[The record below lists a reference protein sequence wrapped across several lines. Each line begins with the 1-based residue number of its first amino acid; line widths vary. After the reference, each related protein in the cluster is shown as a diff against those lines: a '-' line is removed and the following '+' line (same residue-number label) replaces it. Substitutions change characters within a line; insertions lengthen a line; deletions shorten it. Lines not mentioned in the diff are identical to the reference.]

1 MKPEYIKNFEQLG
14 MGLFCHFGLYSVI
27 GKGEWWHTAC
37 QTPEELKEYESIVDK
52 FKIKKNWAKDLVSL
66 AKKSGAKYITLTT
79 RHHDGFSL
87 YDTCGLNTYD
97 APHSAS
103 KRDLIREFVDECN
116 KQGIVPFFYHTLL
129 DWWHPDFE
137 NNFSEYLVYLRKSIE
152 ILCKNYG
159 KIGGFWFDGSW
170 SKDSIEV
177 WEFEKLYAIIR
188 KYQPDAMIINN
199 TGLVG
204 EGEISHPEIDSV
216 TFERGKPVEVKT
228 NGKEIAGEMCDG
240 ITDHWGYAKLDLCT
254 KPFQYL
260 VKSLIECRFNNC
272 NYLINTGL
280 MPDGSVN
287 PREKYVLLDLGRWIK
302 INKNFIYN
310 VKGVSCY
317 KSENALLL
325 KDDKNMYAVTFDV
338 PMAMNENVT
347 KMGDKKYVTVDAP
360 KKIKNAKWLDNNQ
373 KINIVDKKINKYS
386 VDPFKYG
393 TSYYA
398 RVAKFKI

>member
-1 MKPEYIKNFEQLG
+1 MKPEYIKNFEHLG

-27 GKGEWWHTAC
+27 GKGEWWFTAC
-37 QTPEELKEYESIVDK
+37 ESDEQKQEYWSTINK
-52 FKIKKNWAKDLVSL
+52 FKIKKNWAKNLVSL

-87 YDTCGLNTYD
+87 YDTCGLNEFD

-129 DWWHPDFE
+129 DWWNPDYKD
-137 NNFSEYLVYLRKSIE
+137 NFPKYLEYLRKSVE

-159 KIGGFWFDGSW
+159 KVGGFWFDGSW
-170 SKDSIEV
+170 DKNSIDV

-188 KYQPDAMIINN
+188 KYQPNAMIINN

-204 EGEISHPEIDSV
+204 EGEISHEEIDSV
-216 TFERGKPVEVKT
+216 TFERGKPFPVKT

-240 ITDHWGYAKLDLCT
+240 INDHWGYAKQDICT
-254 KPFQYL
+254 KPTPYL
-260 VKSLIECRFNNC
+260 IKSLIECRKNNC

-280 MPDGSVN
+280 MGDGSVN
-287 PREKYVLLDLGRWIK
+287 PIEKYTLLNLGVWIK
-302 INKNFIYN
+302 ANKNFIYN
-310 VKGVSCY
+310 VKDA
-317 KSENALLL
+317 EIEADNAVVV
-325 KDDKNMYAVTFDV
+325 KDDKYYYAVTFDV
-338 PMAMNENVT
+338 AMAANENVT
-347 KMGDKKYVTVDAP
+347 KLGDKKFASIHVN

-373 KINIVDKKINKYS
+373 KIVVVDKKINKYTI
-386 VDPFKYG
+386 DPFRYSI
-393 TSYYA
+393 SYYA
-398 RVAKFKI
+398 RVAKFKL